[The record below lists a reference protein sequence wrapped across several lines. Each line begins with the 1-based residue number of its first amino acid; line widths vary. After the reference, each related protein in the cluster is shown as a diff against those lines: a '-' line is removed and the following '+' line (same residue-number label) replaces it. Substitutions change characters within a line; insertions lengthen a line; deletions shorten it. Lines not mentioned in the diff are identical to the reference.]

1 MATESLR
8 LQTST
13 KWQRAFERLNGV
25 QPGIQGLLS
34 FSEAWKTASEF
45 LYPRDINDPHS
56 VKTLDMQRV
65 RTAFDLVGRARML
78 SMLLEKF
85 LEDMR
90 RQQHLIEREVDQYM
104 SEYKASGKVEA
115 IVQMIFRLV
124 SWYTSWKPISE
135 LGPTILSAYTL
146 AFQTHIFSTFPPSF
160 SRGFKDLIASTFA
173 LVNPTTPPPWRI
185 PQSMAAMDPPPRP
198 DHVLWTSCE
207 TLGLLERYE
216 SLISS
221 TCYEHI
227 EAHVN
232 ETCGKKWDEPMLAKL
247 RGWMTEKIVPW
258 MIMPYA
264 RGARSAEEARGML
277 QGVGSRF
284 DYHVCKTLCDLR
296 IQEIFDIIVD
306 YPDSQSAL
314 QDLKVVSSWHGL
326 EDHDVMIN
334 RVCGRLQ
341 ECLQRVDQRSQLVIT
356 LRKANKKR
364 LLHPGADT
372 KDILTQYVSIIRC
385 LRIIDPPGVLLYKV
399 ADPIRK
405 YLRERPDTIRC
416 IVASL
421 VGDGESGDS
430 LVDEN
435 EPIQPL
441 QQMQA
446 DDFTDPNWEPE
457 PIDAGPNFRTNKPSD
472 VISTLVSIYDS
483 KDLFVKELQVLLTQR
498 LLAVK
503 DGNYERERRN
513 IEILKVR
520 FGEAALQVCE
530 VMLRDMTDSRR
541 IDQHVQAQKAGPLHP
556 TIISRHFWP
565 PLQTNSFTMP
575 GQFREIQESYANEF
589 HLFKPDKR
597 LHWLSHLGTINLDIE
612 LQDRT
617 VSAEVPPLEASL
629 VEFFSQKDTWMV
641 DDLVAELK
649 SVEKIA
655 IVKALTTWLDLG
667 VLKEDDHERYK
678 LLEVAE
684 AVPSGSRP
692 IARPAAVIEEDTP
705 GMAAQK
711 QQAEQMK
718 VFWKFIEGM
727 LTNLGALPLARIQTM
742 LKFAPGY
749 DQTIEQLG
757 EFMEAARREG
767 LVIVKDGM
775 WKLCQ

>member
-1 MATESLR
+1 MATDSLR
-8 LQTST
+8 IYTSA
-13 KWQRAFERLNGV
+13 KWQKAFERLNGAE
-25 QPGIQGLLS
+25 PGIQGLLS
-34 FSEAWKTASEF
+34 FSEAWQIASNF
-45 LYPRDINDPHS
+45 LYPRDINDPGS
-56 VKTLDMQRV
+56 LKSQDMQRV
-65 RTAFDLVGRARML
+65 RAAFDLVGKSRML
-78 SMLLEKF
+78 SMLLDKF

-90 RQQHLIEREVDQYM
+90 RQQYLVERDVHRYM
-104 SEYKASGKVEA
+104 AEYESAGKAEA
-115 IVQMIFRLV
+115 IMQLIFRLV
-124 SWYTSWKPISE
+124 AWYNAWKPINE

-146 AFQTHIFSTFPPSF
+146 AFQTHIFSIFPPSF
-160 SRGFKDLIASTFA
+160 SRGFKQLIASTFD
-173 LVNPTTPPPWRI
+173 LVSTSSPPPWAI
-185 PQSMAAMDPPPRP
+185 PRDLPPTEQPPRP
-198 DHVLWTSCE
+198 DYMLWMSCE

-221 TCYEHI
+221 VCYEHI
-227 EAHVN
+227 EAHVH
-232 ETCGKKWDEPMLAKL
+232 ETCAKKWDEPMLPKL
-247 RGWMTEKIVPW
+247 RDWMTEKIVPW

-264 RGARSAEEARGML
+264 RGARSADEARAML

-296 IQEIFDIIVD
+296 IQEIFDIIID

-314 QDLKVVSSWHGL
+314 QDLKVASSGPGL
-326 EDHDVMIN
+326 DDIN
-334 RVCGRLQ
+334 VIVDRVRRRLQ

-372 KDILTQYVSIIRC
+372 KVILAQYVSIIRC

-405 YLRERPDTIRC
+405 YLRGRADTIRC

-446 DDFTDPNWEPE
+446 DDYTDPNWEPE
-457 PIDAGPNFRTNKPSD
+457 PIDADFRTNKPSD

-513 IEILKVR
+513 IEILKIR

-541 IDQHVQAQKAGPLHP
+541 IDQHVQAQKPMPLHP
-556 TIISRHFWP
+556 TIISKHFWP

-575 GQFREIQESYANEF
+575 GQFREIQESYAREY
-589 HLFKPDKR
+589 HLFKPDKK
-597 LHWLSHLGTINLDIE
+597 LHWLSHLGTIKLEIE

-617 VSAEVPPLEASL
+617 ISEEVPPLEASIIEL
-629 VEFFSQKDTWMV
+629 FSQKDTWTV
-641 DDLVAELK
+641 DQLVTEFK
-649 SVEKIA
+649 SVEKTA
-655 IVKALTTWLDLG
+655 ILKALTTWVDLG
-667 VLKEDDHERYK
+667 VLKEEESDRYK

-684 AVPSGSRP
+684 AVPSRSKAP
-692 IARPAAVIEEDTP
+692 ARSAPVVEETTHTLSV
-705 GMAAQK
+705 QQ

-727 LTNLGALPLARIQTM
+727 LTNLGTLPLARIQAM

-749 DQTIEQLG
+749 DRTIEQLA

-767 LVIVKDGM
+767 LVQVKDGM
-775 WKLCQ
+775 WKLCR